1 MILPRDG
8 YPRQDSSSSVESSA
22 SGRDQMIIGVVFGGV
37 AVVMIISAILLIRCK
52 KRINERRHRR
62 QQQRLL
68 AHHLSQSTT
77 GYYQYHPDLEGSK
90 PHTPEYPLEI
100 TSSTHQE
107 PFSCLDQQQ
116 HQPQQR
122 VIEDP
127 PPAYQPLPVYDPSR
141 YHGVDGMV
149 GIAVPYPGVTASMY
163 RMSGL
168 GIEPQRRVP
177 DRDSN
182 AFSFAVEER
191 LDVPANRQVG
201 EVEEGQSIQRPRP
214 VLSRLVTNF
223 GDHYAGPRAPSP
235 SRRVDKLDGWFGPNR
250 DDQPVIVAA
259 ASPLFLLQ
267 TLVPI
272 EASVPINLPT
282 SHPPSYQCYVGWHSS
297 SRSLPPSSGISPILV
312 AAERSIHLL
321 EQGLPCVTPIPSL
334 SQPLDGPRQGGTIS
348 CDCGWMPPTSRS
360 LLAAP
365 FGRLAARCLQVDC
378 AAQLFSRHALP
389 SFTISRHA
397 DRLCSLLQRLPMTSQ
412 CVGITIPL
420 TRKRAIPLRLTETSS
435 TGRVRPTGLPTQGD
449 KKSAVMEGEPFC
461 RVQDVSARLSPSV
474 PLAKLRCPSLFALKD
489 VP

>member
-8 YPRQDSSSSVESSA
+8 YPRQDSSSSVESPS
-22 SGRDQMIIGVVFGGV
+22 SGRDQIIIGVVFGGV
-37 AVVMIISAILLIRCK
+37 AVIMIISAILLIRCK
-52 KRINERRHRR
+52 KRSNERRHRR

-90 PHTPEYPLEI
+90 PQTPEYPLEI
-100 TSSTHQE
+100 TSTAQQVPS
-107 PFSCLDQQQ
+107 SCLEQQQ
-116 HQPQQR
+116 HPPLQR

-127 PPAYQPLPVYDPSR
+127 PPAYQPLPVYNPSR

-149 GIAVPYPGVTASMY
+149 GIAVPYPGATASMY

-191 LDVPANRQVG
+191 LDVPVNRQGG
-201 EVEEGQSIQRPRP
+201 EAEEGQSVQRPRP

-223 GDHYAGPRAPSP
+223 GDHYTGPRAPSP

-259 ASPLFLLQ
+259 ASPLLLVQ

-272 EASVPINLPT
+272 EASAPINFPT
-282 SHPPSYQCYVGWHSS
+282 SNPPWHSS
-297 SRSLPPSSGISPILV
+297 SRSLPHIGRDLAHIV
-312 AAERSIHLL
+312 AAERSIHLP
-321 EQGLPCVTPIPSL
+321 EQGLLCVTPLPSL
-334 SQPLDGPRQGGTIS
+334 SQPLDGPRQGRTINYG
-348 CDCGWMPPTSRS
+348 CGWMSPTSRS

-365 FGRLAARCLQVDC
+365 SGRLAAGCLQVDC
-378 AAQLFSRHALP
+378 AAQLFSRLLSPLLP
-389 SFTISRHA
+389 SPGTRTGSAPCSRG
-397 DRLCSLLQRLPMTSQ
+397 SPMTSH
-412 CVGITIPL
+412 CVGIVIPL
-420 TRKRAIPLRLTETSS
+420 TKQRAIPLRLTETSP

-461 RVQDVSARLSPSV
+461 RVRLCLLAFHRPSRS
-474 PLAKLRCPSLFALKD
+474 LGSDSHPSSH
-489 VP
+489 

>member
-1 MILPRDG
+1 MILPRDV
-8 YPRQDSSSSVESSA
+8 YPRQDSSSSVESPS
-22 SGRDQMIIGVVFGGV
+22 SGRDQIIIGVVFGGV
-37 AVVMIISAILLIRCK
+37 AAIMIISAILLIRCK
-52 KRINERRHRR
+52 KRSNERRHRR

-90 PHTPEYPLEI
+90 PQTPEYPLEI
-100 TSSTHQE
+100 TSTAQQE
-107 PFSCLDQQQ
+107 PSSCLEQQQ
-116 HQPQQR
+116 HPPQQR

-191 LDVPANRQVG
+191 LDVPVNRPGG
-201 EVEEGQSIQRPRP
+201 EAEEGQSVQRPRP

-223 GDHYAGPRAPSP
+223 GDHYTGPRAPSP

-259 ASPLFLLQ
+259 ASPLLLLQ

-272 EASVPINLPT
+272 EASAPINFPT
-282 SHPPSYQCYVGWHSS
+282 SNPPVSNATSELGAARHSS
-297 SRSLPPSSGISPILV
+297 SRSLSHIGRDLAHTV
-312 AAERSIHLL
+312 AAEKSIHHP
-321 EQGLPCVTPIPSL
+321 EQGLPW
-334 SQPLDGPRQGGTIS
+334 RTINYG
-348 CDCGWMPPTSRS
+348 CGWMSPTSRS

-365 FGRLAARCLQVDC
+365 SGRLAAGCLQVDC
-378 AAQLFSRHALP
+378 AAQLFSRLLSPLLP
-389 SFTISRHA
+389 SPSTRTGSAPCSRG
-397 DRLCSLLQRLPMTSQ
+397 SPMTSH
-412 CVGITIPL
+412 CVGIVIPL
-420 TRKRAIPLRLTETSS
+420 TKQRAIPLRLTETSP

-474 PLAKLRCPSLFALKD
+474 PFAGLRCSSLFALRD